1 MRFRSG
7 NDGVAVYHIVL
18 AFRVVPTD
26 GKSQLVISRL
36 RSSLQL
42 LVEKHASLRTCLQIS
57 DDNLSELRQRTL
69 PSSSFQVP
77 LVESWIDSDNDLYNI
92 IADDETNRS
101 YFNLTQDHVFR
112 CRVIRYREGNND
124 SVIVFNFHHSAFDGT
139 SEVLFL
145 DDLCEVYST
154 GELTDFTNE
163 APSYLDYARWE
174 RQLDMSA
181 SLAFWKNQLKDHQIL
196 ELPYDRVCA
205 EIVRTGRGS
214 SVFVHNGDALG
225 IYARQQQVTLF
236 QLCLATY
243 YVFLYK
249 LIGSRDLM
257 VGSFVANR
265 TRPELSSM
273 IGMFANLVP
282 YRLAIEPQETFR
294 QLIERV
300 QNLCHSVLS
309 HLGLPF
315 QTLSKLLHPTRGI
328 VTTLDFETV
337 VTQYSLDN
345 NLQLSRMTTPVNT
358 MPFDLSLSFKYDL
371 VTNIITGTFD
381 YSLDVFDHQTIETL
395 AHRFQLLLA
404 QLLTDDQRP
413 IYELSILLDSERQIL
428 HDFNPAILTPDC
440 EPCHWIFSHRA
451 DDHPQ
456 KIGIVMEDQSLSY
469 SEILYYAQQWAMHL
483 LVTCH
488 VNVGDLVLQVVERSI
503 HAVLGVFAI
512 WMCGAVYVPFNP
524 RDPIAQLQQRIH
536 NLEVDIV
543 LVHDATRFYV
553 TLDSDITIVELDR
566 IPLEQHSDVSALDSI
581 SVISDDLSHIV
592 FTSGSTGTPKA

>member
-309 HLGLPF
+309 HIGLPF

-413 IYELSILLDSERQIL
+413 IYKLNILLDSERQIL
-428 HDFNPAILTPDC
+428 HNFNPAILTPDF
-440 EPCHWIFSHRA
+440 EPCHWIFSRRA